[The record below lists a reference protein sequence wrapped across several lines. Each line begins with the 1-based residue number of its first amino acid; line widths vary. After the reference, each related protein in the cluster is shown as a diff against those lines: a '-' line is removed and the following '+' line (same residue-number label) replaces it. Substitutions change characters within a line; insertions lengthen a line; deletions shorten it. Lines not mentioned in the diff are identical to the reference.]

1 MYGEAILR
9 ASFHAG
15 WPTLGG
21 VPGRSVLYLR
31 IPQARLIR
39 RERTRVQKIC
49 RLYNPEHIFSR
60 LHHQTSW
67 SVGIFQGSAGNQE
80 YAARRSYHRATVQQP
95 GGQFQIK

>member
-21 VPGRSVLYLR
+21 VPGRSVLYSASALD
-31 IPQARLIR
+31 PAR
-39 RERTRVQKIC
+39 TNRVQTIC

-67 SVGIFQGSAGNQE
+67 SVGIFQGSAGNPE
-80 YAARRSYHRATVQQP
+80 CAARRSYRRATVQQP